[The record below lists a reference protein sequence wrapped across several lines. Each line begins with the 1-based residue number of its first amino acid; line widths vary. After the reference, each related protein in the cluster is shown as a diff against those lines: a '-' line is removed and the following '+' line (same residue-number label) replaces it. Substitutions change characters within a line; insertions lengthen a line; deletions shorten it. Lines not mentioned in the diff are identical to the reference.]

1 MGDEYRWR
9 ILVERIKER
18 RKRMEAAQNAETSR
32 NATTKIQLA
41 KGLKLQKRLAG
52 RFNEVSSKIQLKN
65 SVLKEQQADTK
76 VVESLL
82 AQKTALSNA
91 IVDLKA
97 ALYAGN
103 SGVQNQL
110 YALAEKKGEAD
121 FYRGLNTRSGIERH
135 SYQNTSVEYV
145 AFITEEVAQVRVR
158 ELEGEIDKMQ
168 DSIDEYNHTT
178 RITIQQITL
187 DLGS

>member
-1 MGDEYRWR
+1 MGDDSRWR
-9 ILVERIKER
+9 LLVERIKER
-18 RKRMEAAQNAETSR
+18 RKRMETSR
-32 NATTKIQLA
+32 NEPNATTKIQLA

-52 RFNEVSSKIQLKN
+52 RFNEVSQKIQLKN
-65 SVLKEQQADTK
+65 SVLKEQQADTNL
-76 VVESLL
+76 VPSLL
-82 AQKTALSNA
+82 EQKKALSLA

-103 SGVQNQL
+103 SGIQNQL
-110 YALAEKKGEAD
+110 YTLAEKKGEAD
-121 FYRGLNTRSGIERH
+121 FYRGLNTRTGIERH

-145 AFITEEVAQVRVR
+145 AFITEEVAQAQVRQ
-158 ELEGEIDKMQ
+158 LEGEIDRMQ

-178 RITIQQITL
+178 RITIQQSTL